1 MRGVIGVILCF
12 ICAVFVTALCNV
24 AKKCNELEAEI
35 EALHKIQATQIEQVE
50 KDIRLLKT
58 DVDIIQYGYKEEE
71 K

>member
-1 MRGVIGVILCF
+1 MREVANIL
-12 ICAVFVTALCNV
+12 IALLLAVFLTMLTNV

-35 EALHKIQATQIEQVE
+35 RALHEIQATQIEQME

-58 DVDIIQYGYKEEE
+58 DVDIIQYGYREE

>member
-1 MRGVIGVILCF
+1 MILLLL
-12 ICAVFVTALCNV
+12 AVFLTMLTNI

-35 EALHKIQATQIEQVE
+35 RALHEIQAVQIEQAE

-58 DVDIIQYGYKEEE
+58 DVDIIQYGYREE

>member
-1 MRGVIGVILCF
+1 MKEVGNIL
-12 ICAVFVTALCNV
+12 IVLLLAVFLTMLTNV

-35 EALHKIQATQIEQVE
+35 KALHKIQAIQIEQME

-58 DVDIIQYGYKEEE
+58 DVDIIQYGYREE

>member
-1 MRGVIGVILCF
+1 MRGVSGVILCF
-12 ICAVFVTALCNV
+12 ICAVFVTVLGNL

-50 KDIRLLKT
+50 RDIRLLKT
-58 DVDIIQYGYKEEE
+58 DVDIIQYGYREE